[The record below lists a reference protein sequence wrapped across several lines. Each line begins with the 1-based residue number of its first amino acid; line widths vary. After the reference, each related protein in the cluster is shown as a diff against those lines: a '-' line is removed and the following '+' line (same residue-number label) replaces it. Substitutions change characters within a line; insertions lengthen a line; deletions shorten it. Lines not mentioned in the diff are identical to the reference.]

1 MSIPLVRNNTKDA
14 INTSIIAIKK
24 NLERINSL
32 LGLADSSEPDLSG
45 LATKQELDDAVT
57 EINNTIDEVETSLQP
72 VDTVTSGNMHSV
84 TSGAVYSE
92 LVDGGNW
99 TSFANEDLQALMWYK
114 KVGKTIFLHINGSGL
129 NFNSSGGNMLYQ
141 ASGNTVFLDHS
152 IRPQRSTNFMIC
164 DNTSDSAIHIR
175 LLPEGNIQGWSNP
188 NIDIRTITN
197 WQIDICYRLD

>member
-45 LATKQELDDAVT
+45 LATKQELEDTVT

-84 TSGAVYSE
+84 TSNAVAEYIQRTSYGFKIGNLKIE
-92 LVDGGNW
+92 LISIKLG
-99 TSFANEDLQALMWYK
+99 
-114 KVGKTIFLHINGSGL
+114 TITFTNGR
-129 NFNSSGGNMLYQ
+129 
-141 ASGNTVFLDHS
+141 VS
-152 IRPQRSTNFMIC
+152 I
-164 DNTSDSAIHIR
+164 
-175 LLPEGNIQGWSNP
+175 SNP
-188 NIDIRTITN
+188 YTFQAPFTDFPNVILNSINDVDYGYCTVIGIVRDIQKIKILSLLRDTSGTYNNIYVKGIAIGV
-197 WQIDICYRLD
+197 